1 LFQGTVRFNLDPFQL
16 YSDLEIHE
24 ALSSVHLSAKIQNLE
39 RGLDSVVTQNGENFS
54 VGERQLLCLARS
66 MLRKSKVI
74 VMDEATAAVDGET
87 DKLIQATIRTT
98 FHDCTV
104 LTVAHRIDT
113 VIDCDRLLILRTGG
127 HIAEYGSPISLLEDH
142 PGFFLAIFYLLHTR
156 ISMIQMLRKV
166 F

>member
-1 LFQGTVRFNLDPFQL
+1 MFQGTVRFNLDPFQF
-16 YSDLEIHE
+16 YSDSEIQE
-24 ALSSVHLSAKIQNLE
+24 ALSSVHLSEKIQSLD

-66 MLRKSKVI
+66 MLRRSKVI

-113 VIDCDRLLILRTGG
+113 VIDCDRLLVLRAGG
-127 HIAEYGSPISLLEDH
+127 HIAEFGSPISLLEGH
-142 PGFFLAIFYLLHTR
+142 PGLSFSFRQF
-156 ISMIQMLRKV
+156 
-166 F
+166 